1 MRRVAEG
8 DQRMRDEYV
17 EQIVAFASTFP
28 DTSYLDRQMHVCV
41 FSLSF
46 SS

>member
-1 MRRVAEG
+1 
-8 DQRMRDEYV
+8 MRDEYV

-28 DTSYLDRQMHVCV
+28 DTSYLDRQMYACMH
-41 FSLSF
+41 SINAIYSGEYY

>member
-28 DTSYLDRQMHVCV
+28 DTSYLDRQMYHVCAFFALV
-41 FSLSF
+41 
-46 SS
+46 